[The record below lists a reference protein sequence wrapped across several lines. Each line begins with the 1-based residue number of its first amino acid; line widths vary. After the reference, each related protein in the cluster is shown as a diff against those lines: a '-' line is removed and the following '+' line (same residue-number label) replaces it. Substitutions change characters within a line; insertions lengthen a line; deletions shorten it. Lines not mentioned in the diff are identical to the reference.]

1 MANESLFPGQSHYV
15 TIPEQQHPTLRRR
28 RMHKS
33 VAFLLLI
40 GCFFS
45 GLGIQLARLQL
56 IQGEYHRV
64 RAENNR
70 LRLIPVPA
78 KRGQILDRN
87 GFLLAG
93 SQLSRSV
100 YLWPQEQ
107 SPQQWKIT
115 AQQLQSIL
123 KVPASE
129 ILEKLEKTGYRSRI
143 PVRVS
148 PNLSPGMFIGLAE
161 KVENL
166 RGVEVRGESRR
177 SYPNGNLLAHILGYI
192 GEATSEELKANPDY
206 PMGMMVGKMGIEKLA
221 NSKIQGVWGNR
232 LIEVDAKGQEIQELG
247 LQSPKQGESMGLTVD
262 LALQKTAE
270 KALANRRG
278 AVVVLDVKTGG
289 ILALTSGPTFDPNLF
304 TDQVTS
310 QEWKQLQGAEQ
321 PLLNRALQGY
331 PPGSTFKIVTT
342 TAGIESRKFSL
353 TSKLATASAIKI
365 GGIAFHEHGNGYGV
379 IGFKDALAFSSNT
392 FFYQVG
398 MKTGPEN
405 IAKWGKE
412 LGIAG
417 TINLDLL
424 GLDGANH
431 GQIPTPKEKEKLYGE
446 PWYVGDTVTMAIGQG
461 LVLVTPLELAVM
473 ISTVANNGW
482 RVQPHLLMSQTNT
495 SETKPMK
502 TKISA
507 STLNLI
513 RAGLIDVVKKGT
525 GRGLNDGTIP
535 LTGGKTGTV
544 EIPGQPDNAMYV
556 GFGPANKPEI
566 AIAVVV
572 EAGGYGAVSAAPIA
586 HDIFKTYF
594 SNRNVPTQSKP

>member
-1 MANESLFPGQSHYV
+1 MANESLFPSKSPYL
-15 TIPEQQHPTLRRR
+15 TIPAQQNSIIQRRR
-28 RMHKS
+28 THKG
-33 VAFLLLI
+33 VILLLLI
-40 GCFFS
+40 GCFFG
-45 GLGIQLARLQL
+45 GLGIKLVQLQL
-56 IQGEYHRV
+56 IEGEYHRI

-87 GFLLAG
+87 GDLLAG

-107 SPQQWKIT
+107 SPEQWKIT
-115 AQQLQSIL
+115 VEQLHAIL
-123 KVPASE
+123 NVPAAE
-129 ILEKLEKTGYRSRI
+129 ILQKLEKTGYRSRI

-148 PNLSPGMFIGLAE
+148 PNLSAKMFIGLAE

-166 RGVEVRGESRR
+166 RGVEVRAESRR
-177 SYPNGNLLAHILGYI
+177 HYPNGKLAAHILGYI
-192 GEATSEELKANPDY
+192 GEATSEELKANPHD
-206 PMGMMVGKMGIEKLA
+206 PMGMMAGKMGVEKLV
-221 NSKIQGVWGNR
+221 NSQIKGIWGNR
-232 LIEVDAKGQEIQELG
+232 LLEVDAKGQEIQELG
-247 LQSPKQGESMGLTVD
+247 LQSPKPGQSVQLTLD

-278 AVVVLDVKTGG
+278 AVVVLDVKTGA
-289 ILALTSGPTFDPNLF
+289 ILALASGPTFDPNLF
-304 TDQVTS
+304 TNQVTN
-310 QEWKQLQGAEQ
+310 QDWKKLQSAEQ

-342 TAGIESRKFSL
+342 AAGIESGNFSI
-353 TSKLATASAIKI
+353 TSKIPTAASIKI
-365 GGIAFHEHGNGYGV
+365 GGISFNEHGKGYGV
-379 IGFKDALAFSSNT
+379 IGFKEALAFSSNT

-398 MKTGPEN
+398 VKTGAEN

-431 GQIPTPKEKEKLYGE
+431 GQIPTPQEKEKLYGE
-446 PWYVGDTVTMAIGQG
+446 PWYIGDTVTMAIGQG

-473 ISTVANNGW
+473 VSTVANSGW
-482 RVQPHLLMSQTNT
+482 RVQPHLLISQTNT
-495 SETKPMK
+495 IQTKPIK

-525 GRGLNDGTIP
+525 GRSLNDGSIP

-566 AIAVVV
+566 AIAVIV

-586 HDIFKTYF
+586 QDIFKTYF
-594 SNRNVPTQSKP
+594 SKHSNRK

>member
-1 MANESLFPGQSHYV
+1 MANESLFPAQSHYIV
-15 TIPEQQHPTLRRR
+15 TPEPKNLTLRRR
-28 RMHKS
+28 RLHQG
-33 VAFLLLI
+33 VILLLFI

-56 IQGEYHRV
+56 LQGEYNRI

-78 KRGQILDRN
+78 KRGLILDRN
-87 GFLLAG
+87 GYFLAG

-107 SPQQWKIT
+107 SPKEWKIT
-115 AQQLQSIL
+115 VEQLQSIL
-123 KVPASE
+123 NIPATE
-129 ILEKLEKTGYRSRI
+129 IIEKLEKTGYRSRI

-148 PNLSPGMFIGLAE
+148 PNLSPQMFIGLAE

-166 RGVEVRGESRR
+166 RGVEVRGESHR
-177 SYPNGNLLAHILGYI
+177 SYPNGNLAAHILGYI
-192 GEATSEELKANPDY
+192 GEATSEELKQNLDY
-206 PMGMMVGKMGIEKLA
+206 PMGMMVGKTGIEKLA
-221 NSKIQGVWGNR
+221 NSKIEGIWGNR

-247 LQSPKQGESMGLTVD
+247 VQPPQQGESIRLTLD

-289 ILALTSGPTFDPNLF
+289 ILALTSAPTFDPNVF
-304 TDQVTS
+304 TDQVTN
-310 QEWKQLQGAEQ
+310 QEWKQLQSTEQ

-342 TAGIESRKFSL
+342 TAGIESGKFSI
-353 TSKLATASAIKI
+353 TSKVATSSAIKI
-365 GGIAFHEHGNGYGV
+365 GGISFHEHGKGYGV

-398 MKTGPEN
+398 VKTGPET

-424 GLDGANH
+424 GLDGANY

-446 PWYVGDTVTMAIGQG
+446 PWYLGDTVTMAIGQG

-473 ISTVANNGW
+473 VSTVANNGW

-495 SETKPMK
+495 SETKPIK

-572 EAGGYGAVSAAPIA
+572 EGGGFGAVSAAPIA

-594 SNRNVPTQSKP
+594 SSRNVKSKSKS

>member
-1 MANESLFPGQSHYV
+1 V
-15 TIPEQQHPTLRRR
+15 TIPAQQNSIIQRRR
-28 RMHKS
+28 FHKG
-33 VAFLLLI
+33 VILLLLI
-40 GCFFS
+40 GVFFG
-45 GLGIQLARLQL
+45 GLGIKLAQLQL
-56 IQGEYHRV
+56 IQGENNRM

-70 LRLIPVPA
+70 LRLIPVAA
-78 KRGQILDRN
+78 KRGQILDRK
-87 GFLLAG
+87 GDLLAG

-107 SPQQWKIT
+107 SPEQWKIT
-115 AQQLQSIL
+115 AKQLDSIL
-123 KVPASE
+123 NIPASK
-129 ILEKLEKTGYRSRI
+129 IIQKLEKTGYRSRI

-148 PNLSPGMFIGLAE
+148 PNLSAKMFIGLAE

-177 SYPNGNLLAHILGYI
+177 SYPNGTLAAHILGYI
-192 GEATSEELKANPDY
+192 GEATSEELTANPNY
-206 PMGMMVGKMGIEKLA
+206 PMGMMVGKMGVEKLV
-221 NSKIQGVWGNR
+221 NSQIEGVWGNR
-232 LIEVDAKGQEIQELG
+232 LIEVDAKGEEIQELG
-247 LQSPKQGESMGLTVD
+247 LQPPQTGKSIQLTLD
-262 LALQKTAE
+262 LALQKIAE
-270 KALANRRG
+270 KSLANRRG
-278 AVVVLDVKTGG
+278 AVVVLDVKTGA
-289 ILALTSGPTFDPNLF
+289 ILALASGPTFNPNIF
-304 TDQVTS
+304 TNQVTDQD
-310 QEWKQLQGAEQ
+310 WKQLQSTAK

-342 TAGIESRKFSL
+342 TAGIESGKFSIN
-353 TSKLATASAIKI
+353 SKLATSASIKI
-365 GGIAFHEHGNGYGV
+365 GGISFNEHGKGYGV

-398 MKTGPEN
+398 VKTGPEN

-412 LGIAG
+412 FGIAG

-424 GLDGANH
+424 GLDGANY

-446 PWYVGDTVTMAIGQG
+446 PWYIGDTVTMAIGQG

-473 ISTVANNGW
+473 VSTVANSGW
-482 RVQPHLLMSQTNT
+482 RVQPHLLISQTNT
-495 SETKPMK
+495 IETKPIK

-525 GRGLNDGTIP
+525 GRGLNDGSIP

-586 HDIFKTYF
+586 QEIFKTYF
-594 SNRNVPTQSKP
+594 SSYNNPK

>member
-1 MANESLFPGQSHYV
+1 MTSESLFAHESPYV
-15 TIPEQQHPTLRRR
+15 TIPKQENSIIQRRR
-28 RMHKS
+28 RHKA
-33 VAFLLLI
+33 VILLLLI
-40 GCFFS
+40 GSFFCS
-45 GLGIQLARLQL
+45 LGIKL
-56 IQGEYHRV
+56 IQLQFVEGEYNRI

-70 LRLIPVPA
+70 LRLISVPA
-78 KRGQILDRN
+78 KRGQILDRKGN
-87 GFLLAG
+87 LLAG
-93 SQLSRSV
+93 SQLSRFV

-107 SPQQWKIT
+107 SPEQWKIT
-115 AQQLQSIL
+115 VEQLHNIL
-123 KVPASE
+123 NVPASE
-129 ILEKLEKTGYRSRI
+129 MLQKLEKTGYRSRL

-148 PNLSPGMFIGLAE
+148 PNLSPEMFIGLAE

-177 SYPNGNLLAHILGYI
+177 SYPNGKLAAHILGYI
-192 GEATSEELKANPDY
+192 GEATPEELKANPDY
-206 PMGMMVGKMGIEKLA
+206 PMGMMVGKMGVEKLV
-221 NSKIQGVWGNR
+221 NSQIEGVWGNR
-232 LIEVDAKGQEIQELG
+232 LIEADVKGQEIQELG
-247 LQSPKQGESMGLTVD
+247 VQSPKQGKSVQLTLD

-278 AVVVLDVKTGG
+278 AVVVLDVKTGA
-289 ILALTSGPTFDPNLF
+289 ILALASGPTFNPNLF
-304 TDQVTS
+304 TNQVTD
-310 QEWKQLQGAEQ
+310 QDWKSLQTAEQ

-331 PPGSTFKIVTT
+331 PPGSTFKIVTSV
-342 TAGIESRKFSL
+342 AGIESGNFSI
-353 TSKLATASAIKI
+353 TSKIPTSTSIKI
-365 GGIAFHEHGNGYGV
+365 GGISFHEYGKSFGV
-379 IGFKDALAFSSNT
+379 IGFREALAFSSNT

-398 MKTGPEN
+398 VKSGPEN
-405 IAKWGKE
+405 ISKWGKE

-424 GLDGANH
+424 GLDGANQ

-446 PWYVGDTVTMAIGQG
+446 PWYIGDTVTMAIGQG
-461 LVLVTPLELAVM
+461 LVLATPLELAVM
-473 ISTVANNGW
+473 VSTVANSGW
-482 RVQPHLLMSQTNT
+482 RVQPHLLTSQTNT
-495 SETKPMK
+495 IQTKPIK

-525 GRGLNDGTIP
+525 GRSLNDGSIP

-572 EAGGYGAVSAAPIA
+572 EAGGYGGVSAAPIA
-586 HDIFKTYF
+586 QEVFKTYF
-594 SNRNVPTQSKP
+594 SK